1 MQRPSM
7 HKKAKHI
14 VPTILYF
21 WETGSLYASQAVCF
35 IGK

>member
-7 HKKAKHI
+7 HKKAKHT
-14 VPTILYF
+14 VPTILLL
-21 WETGSLYASQAVCF
+21 GNSLHASQAVCF